1 MATSIKKRPA
11 LINLR
16 DEPPPVDNPAS
27 ESHCIEESQGEE
39 RALKINLDLILDRVQ
54 AACGLYDGV
63 EGLCTWEREES
74 ELEKINWKH
83 LAEDHPKIA
92 EANMT
97 DEKRTAA
104 FKPKPY
110 RPY

>member
-1 MATSIKKRPA
+1 
-11 LINLR
+11 
-16 DEPPPVDNPAS
+16 
-27 ESHCIEESQGEE
+27 
-39 RALKINLDLILDRVQ
+39 
-54 AACGLYDGV
+54 
-63 EGLCTWEREES
+63 
-74 ELEKINWKH
+74 LEKINWKH